1 MRKEATD
8 KMKIFQNKFFLICLC
23 VAIVLCAVPTTFSI
37 MGYQS
42 LSRNIVGVVTSPF
55 RWVATVV
62 TDAFEGFS
70 LYFSGIDRFYEENE
84 ALREENAALQ
94 EKLDRAELLE
104 KENERLR
111 DYLGMKQEHPDF
123 TMEEARVISREA
135 GNYVTVFTLNKGTLH
150 GIRANMP
157 VIVREGLVGYVS
169 EVGLN
174 WCKVCTV
181 IETATSVGAYVPRSG
196 ATGIVSG
203 DYSMKMEGVCKFSYV
218 EGNADIQVGD
228 KLYSSGIGSIYPADL
243 LIGEII
249 EVGEDAYNRTVV
261 ATVQPVVDFS
271 AIEWAVILTG
281 YEQE

>member
-8 KMKIFQNKFFLICLC
+8 EMKIFQNKFFLICLC
-23 VAIVLCAVPTTFSI
+23 VAIVLCAVPSTLSI

-55 RWVATVV
+55 RWVATAV
-62 TDAFEGFS
+62 TNAVEGFS

-84 ALREENAALQ
+84 ALREENESLKEQ
-94 EKLDRAELLE
+94 IDRAELLE

-111 DYLGMKQEHPDF
+111 EYLGMKQENPDF
-123 TMEEARVISREA
+123 SMEEARVISRES

-150 GIRANMP
+150 GVAANMP
-157 VIVREGLVGYVS
+157 VIVKEGLVGYVS

-181 IETATSVGAYVPRSG
+181 IETASAVGAYIPRSG
-196 ATGIVSG
+196 TTGIVSG
-203 DYSMKMEGVCKFSYV
+203 DYSMKLEGACKFSYV
-218 EGNADIQVGD
+218 EGEGDIEVGD
-228 KLYSSGIGSIYPADL
+228 RIYSSGIGSIYPADL
-243 LIGEII
+243 YIGEVT

-261 ATVQPVVDFS
+261 ATVKPAVDFS
-271 AIEWAVILTG
+271 DLDWAVILTG

>member
-1 MRKEATD
+1 M
-8 KMKIFQNKFFLICLC
+8 
-23 VAIVLCAVPTTFSI
+23 
-37 MGYQS
+37 
-42 LSRNIVGVVTSPF
+42 
-55 RWVATVV
+55 
-62 TDAFEGFS
+62 
-70 LYFSGIDRFYEENE
+70 
-84 ALREENAALQ
+84 
-94 EKLDRAELLE
+94 
-104 KENERLR
+104 
-111 DYLGMKQEHPDF
+111 
-123 TMEEARVISREA
+123 
-135 GNYVTVFTLNKGTLH
+135 
-150 GIRANMP
+150 
-157 VIVREGLVGYVS
+157 VS
-169 EVGLN
+169 
-174 WCKVCTV
+174 V